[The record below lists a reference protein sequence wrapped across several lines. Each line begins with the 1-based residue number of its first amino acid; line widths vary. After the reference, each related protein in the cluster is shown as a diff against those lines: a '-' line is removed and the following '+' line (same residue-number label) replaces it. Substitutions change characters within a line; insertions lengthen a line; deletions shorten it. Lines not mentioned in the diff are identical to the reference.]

1 MCGADDKRQKG
12 SMDEKFE
19 EVGAKKRKRDT
30 MSDYREIIERMQI
43 EMATLKTKMAKMNKM
58 LNEKN

>member
-1 MCGADDKRQKG
+1 MCGADDKRKKG

-43 EMATLKTKMAKMNKM
+43 EMGTLKTEMVKMNKM
-58 LNEKN
+58 